1 MGIIYIHI
9 MTSETKNW
17 RKKEKCTGLEIG
29 PQCMGGPMRGMYTLP
44 HPYIFR
50 NCINFCHGT
59 TLKSPKRVSKV
70 TRKVTSN
77 SGFVL
82 SSDFLPYVSL
92 MSKCLYK
99 ICIYS
104 AESVER
110 DIPNGIQFCTKYSK
124 RSWGRWGQ
132 IWIIIKTLFVV

>member
-1 MGIIYIHI
+1 MYG
-9 MTSETKNW
+9 TLNS
-17 RKKEKCTGLEIG
+17 
-29 PQCMGGPMRGMYTLP
+29 PQCMVGPKKVLYTLC
-44 HPYIFR
+44 HSYNFR
-50 NCINFCHGT
+50 NCFNFCHST
-59 TLKSPKRVSKV
+59 TRRKRVPKV

-77 SGFVL
+77 LGFVL

-92 MSKCLYK
+92 LSKCLYE

-104 AESVER
+104 AELVER

-124 RSWGRWGQ
+124 RSWGRGGQ